1 MNKPEVRR
9 LLGYISAGF
18 DNRALSD
25 ATAEVWSEELPDVSF
40 DVAKEA
46 VRRHF
51 RKPTPRPYLSLDV
64 LMDEIRVLTR
74 QTTTAIEEDV
84 RSAKARGLL
93 DASWPAREPLPA
105 SVAERL
111 AEARQAF
118 ARQAAAIES
127 RVIENPRSL
136 GELGQLGK
144 DMPRD

>member
-1 MNKPEVRR
+1 E
-9 LLGYISAGF
+9 S
-18 DNRALSD
+18 
-25 ATAEVWSEELPDVSF
+25 LPSPY
-40 DVAKEA
+40 
-46 VRRHF
+46 

-64 LMDEIRVLTR
+64 LMEEIRVLTR

-105 SVAERL
+105 PVAQRL

-118 ARQAAAIES
+118 AKQAAAIES

-136 GELGQLGK
+136 GELGRLGK
-144 DMPRD
+144 DVPRD

>member
-1 MNKPEVRR
+1 MNRPEVRR

-25 ATAEVWSEELPDVSF
+25 ATAEVWSEELPDVTF

-93 DASWPAREPLPA
+93 DASWPARDPLPA
-105 SVAERL
+105 EIAARL

-118 ARQAAAIES
+118 AREAAAIES
-127 RVIENPRSL
+127 AVIAQPRSL
-136 GELGQLGK
+136 GDLNRIGK
-144 DMPRD
+144 QVGDE